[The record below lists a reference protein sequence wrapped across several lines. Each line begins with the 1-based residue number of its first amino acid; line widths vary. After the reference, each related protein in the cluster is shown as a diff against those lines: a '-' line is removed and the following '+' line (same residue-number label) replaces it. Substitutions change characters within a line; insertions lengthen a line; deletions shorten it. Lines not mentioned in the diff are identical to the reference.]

1 MTGRIERM
9 RKAATE
15 TPIVIGLEKLR
26 IAMDTLEECRNLPTI
41 TYRSTLHANYYN
53 RMPISIPDDD
63 LICGTGSSHHNGVE
77 LDYEMGVWSKAE
89 LDHLKEETGDM
100 YYISPEDE
108 AELEIIK
115 DKLNV
120 LAKNYRMSD
129 YLAEFT
135 WDNPR
140 MNDFIRSGVTMPIW
154 KDRNSGATNGIGQTG
169 IGLGPGFVLK
179 CVEYERIL
187 NEGARVIIDEAK
199 ECLENERCITDED
212 FNKHNYWEG
221 VVRVFEGFINYAH
234 RHADLAEKMAGECKD
249 ETRKKELLKMAETC
263 RRVPEFPARTF
274 YEAIQA
280 FWFTFLSMASNTM
293 SAGRIDQY
301 LYPFYK
307 ADKEAGR
314 ITDDEVLELLELLK
328 VKTTTFHT
336 ARGGLGRG
344 RHSGDSRWL
353 NFILGGC
360 DPKTGAD
367 ASNELTMLFI
377 KASTEMVTP
386 HHTITLRVGKYTPA
400 EVVKAGV
407 DCVATGC
414 GMPAFVADESYIKF
428 FTDKGYALE
437 DARNYAICG
446 CLDAVIPGKA
456 RTMGVIFYNQCQVL
470 DAFLHEGYMS
480 TLGKKY
486 GPEPKSVYDCKT
498 FEEFCDAYYEYQNWF
513 TGMVNERSA
522 IDSVMKMN
530 VIPDVFPSALM
541 HDGVKCGIPY
551 EKRHFKPF
559 DTGSTV
565 MTVGGVNAINSL
577 VAIKKLVYDDK
588 KYTMK
593 EFIKALDDNW
603 AGHEDILKDAQDAPK
618 YGNNDDYADDIA
630 ADFYHHFAEQV
641 ESYPS
646 SWGSTSIPSGISISA
661 HQPCGKCVA
670 ATADGRLANTILAD
684 GMISPAQGTDT
695 NGPLAVFNS
704 GRKIAQDEFSA
715 TLLNMKFNPDIL
727 KTDEDKAKLASAIK
741 AYLTNGGK
749 QVQMSVVSKETL
761 MAAQA
766 KPKDYRDIIV
776 RVAGYSAYFVT
787 LTDMMQNEII
797 ARTENDHID

>member
-1 MTGRIERM
+1 MTERIRRM
-9 RKAATE
+9 REVATN

-26 IAMDTLEECRNLPTI
+26 IAADTLEECRNLPTI

-53 RMPISIPDDD
+53 RMPITIPDDD
-63 LICGTGSSHHNGVE
+63 LICGTGASHTNGVE

-108 AELEIIK
+108 AELEILK
-115 DKLNV
+115 DRLNV
-120 LAKNYRMSD
+120 LAKNYRTCD
-129 YLAEFT
+129 YLAELT

-154 KDRNSGATNGIGQTG
+154 KDRDSGASNGIGQTG

-187 NEGARVIIDEAK
+187 NEGARAVIDEAK
-199 ECLENERCITDED
+199 ACLASEHVITDAD
-212 FNKHNYWEG
+212 LDKHNYWEG
-221 VVRVFEGFINYAH
+221 IVRVFEGFINYAR
-234 RHADLAEKMAGECKD
+234 RHADLAEKMAEECADPVRKA
-249 ETRKKELLKMAETC
+249 ELTRMAETC

-274 YEAIQA
+274 YEALQS
-280 FWFTFLSMASNTM
+280 FWFTFLSVASNTM

-307 ADKEAGR
+307 ADIEAGR
-314 ITDDEVLELLELLK
+314 ITDDEVLELLELIK

-360 DPKTGAD
+360 DTKTGKD
-367 ASNELTMLFI
+367 ASNELTLLFI
-377 KASTEMVTP
+377 KASKEMNVP
-386 HHTITLRVGKYTPA
+386 HHTITLRVGDYTPV
-400 EVVKAGV
+400 EVVQAGV

-414 GMPAFVADESYIKF
+414 GMPAFVSDQSYIKF
-428 FTDKGYALE
+428 WTDKGYALE
-437 DARNYAICG
+437 DARNFAICG

-486 GPEPKSVYDCKT
+486 GPEPKSIYDCKT
-498 FEEFCDAYYEYQNWF
+498 FEEFCEAYYEYQNWF
-513 TGMVNERSA
+513 TGLVNERTA
-522 IDSVMKMN
+522 IDSLVKMN

-541 HDGVKCGIPY
+541 HDGVVCGEPY
-551 EKRHFKPF
+551 EKRSFKPF
-559 DTGSTV
+559 DTGSTI
-565 MTVGGVNAINSL
+565 MTVGGINAVNSL
-577 VAIKKLVYDDK
+577 VAFKKLVFEEK

-593 EFIKALDDNW
+593 QMVEALDANW
-603 AGHEDILKDAQDAPK
+603 EGFDEIRKDVLDAPK
-618 YGNNDDYADDIA
+618 YGNNDDYADEVA
-630 ADFYHHFAEQV
+630 KEFYHRFAKQV

-646 SWGSTSIPSGISISA
+646 CWGSTSIPSGISISA

-670 ATADGRLANTILAD
+670 ATADGRGANEILAD
-684 GMISPAQGTDT
+684 GMISPVQGTDV

-715 TLLNMKFNPDIL
+715 TLLNMKFNPDVL
-727 KTDEDKAKLASAIK
+727 KTDDDKLKLAAAIK

-749 QVQMSVVSKETL
+749 QVQMSVVRRETL
-761 MAAQA
+761 EAAQEN
-766 KPKDYRDIIV
+766 PKQYKDIIV

-797 ARTENDHID
+797 ARTQNDHL

>member
-1 MTGRIERM
+1 MTERIKRM
-9 RKAATE
+9 KQIAAD

-26 IAMDTLEECRNLPTI
+26 IAIDTLEECRNLPTI

-53 RMPISIPDDD
+53 RIPITIPDDD
-63 LICGTGSSHHNGVE
+63 LICGTGASHTNGVE

-120 LAKNYRMSD
+120 LAKNYRTCD
-129 YLAEFT
+129 YLAELT

-154 KDRNSGATNGIGQTG
+154 KDRNSGSTNGIGQTG

-187 NEGARVIIDEAK
+187 NEGARAIIDEAK
-199 ECLENERCITDED
+199 ECLAKEHLITDED
-212 FNKHNYWEG
+212 LNKHNYWEG

-234 RHADLAEKMAGECKD
+234 RHADLAEAMAAECAD
-249 ETRKKELLKMAETC
+249 PVRKAELLKMAETC

-274 YEAIQA
+274 YEALQA
-280 FWFTFLSMASNTM
+280 FWFTFLSVASNTM

-314 ITDDEVLELLELLK
+314 ITDDEVLELLELIK

-344 RHSGDSRWL
+344 RHSGDARWL
-353 NFILGGC
+353 NFIIGGC
-360 DPKTGAD
+360 KADGTD
-367 ASNELTMLFI
+367 ASNELTKLFI
-377 KASTEMVTP
+377 KASTEMKVP
-386 HHTITLRVGKYTPA
+386 HHTITLRVGDYTPID
-400 EVVKAGV
+400 VVEAGIE
-407 DCVATGC
+407 CVATGC
-414 GMPAFVADESYIKF
+414 GMPAFVSDQSYINF
-428 FTDKGYALE
+428 WTSKGYAIE

-446 CLDAVIPGKA
+446 CLDAVLPGKA

-470 DAFLHEGYMS
+470 EAFLHGGYMK

-486 GPEPKSVYDCKT
+486 GPEPKSVHECKT
-498 FEEFCDAYYEYQNWF
+498 FEELCDAYYTYQNWF
-513 TGMVNERSA
+513 TELVNERSA
-522 IDSVMKMN
+522 IDSLVKMN

-541 HDGVKCGIPY
+541 HDGVTCGIPY
-551 EKRHFKPF
+551 EKRCFEPF

-565 MTVGGVNAINSL
+565 MTVGGINAVNSL
-577 VAIKKLVYDDK
+577 VAIKKLVYDDH

-593 EFIKALDDNW
+593 DIVDALDANW
-603 AGHEDILKDAQDAPK
+603 VGYEELREDVRKAPK
-618 YGNNDDYADDIA
+618 YGNNDDYADAVA
-630 ADFYHHFAEQV
+630 ADFYHHFAMQV

-646 SWGSTSIPSGISISA
+646 CWNGSSIPSGISISA

-670 ATADGRLANTILAD
+670 ATPDGRGANEILAD
-684 GMISPAQGTDT
+684 GMISPAQGTDVE
-695 NGPLAVFNS
+695 GPLAVFGS

-715 TLLNMKFNPDIL
+715 TLLNMKFNPDVL
-727 KTDEDKAKLASAIK
+727 RTESDKMKLAMAVK

-749 QVQMSVVSKETL
+749 QVQMSVVSRETL
-761 MAAQA
+761 KAAQET
-766 KPKDYRDIIV
+766 PQDYKNVIV

-787 LTDMMQNEII
+787 LTNMMQNEII
-797 ARTENDHID
+797 ERTQNDHI

>member
-1 MTGRIERM
+1 MRDRIKRM
-9 RKAATE
+9 RKVATE

-26 IAMDTLEECRNLPTI
+26 IAADTFDECRNLPRLTF
-41 TYRSTLHANYYN
+41 RSTLHANYYN
-53 RMPISIPDDD
+53 RMPIAIPDDD
-63 LICGTGSSHHNGVE
+63 LIAGTGASHTNGVE

-89 LDHLKEETGDM
+89 LDHLFEETGDM

-108 AELEIIK
+108 KELEVLK
-115 DKLNV
+115 DRLSE
-120 LAKNYRMSD
+120 LAKNARTCD
-129 YLAEFT
+129 YLAELT

-154 KDRNSGATNGIGQTG
+154 KDRNSGASNGIGQTG
-169 IGLGPGFVLK
+169 SGLGPGFVLK
-179 CVEYERIL
+179 AVEYERII

-199 ECLENERCITDED
+199 ECLANEHLITLED
-212 FNKHNYWEG
+212 LEKHEYWMG
-221 VVRVFEGFINYAH
+221 VIRVFEGFINYAH

-249 ETRKKELLKMAETC
+249 PTRKAELLRMAETC
-263 RRVPEFPARTF
+263 RRVPEFPARNF
-274 YEAIQA
+274 YEAVQA
-280 FWFTFLSMASNTM
+280 FWFTFLSVASNTM

-307 ADKEAGR
+307 KDKEAGL
-314 ITDDEVLELLELLK
+314 ITDDDVLELLEDIK
-328 VKTTTFHT
+328 CKTTTFHT

-353 NFILGGC
+353 NFIIGGC
-360 DPKTGAD
+360 DENGND
-367 ASNELTMLFI
+367 ASNELTLLFI
-377 KASTEMVTP
+377 KASKEMVTP
-386 HHTITLRVGKYTPA
+386 HHTITLRVGDYTPI
-400 EVVKAGV
+400 EVVKAGI

-414 GMPAFVADESYIKF
+414 GMPAFVADQSYIKF
-428 FTDKGYALE
+428 FTDKGYDIK

-470 DAFLHEGYMS
+470 DAFLHEGYMA

-486 GPEPKSVYDCKT
+486 GPEPKSIYDCKT
-498 FEEFCDAYYEYQNWF
+498 FEEFCSAYYEYQNWF
-513 TGMVNERSA
+513 TGMVNERTA
-522 IDSVMKMN
+522 IDSLVKMT

-541 HDGVKCGIPY
+541 EDGVKCGIPY

-577 VAIKKLVYDDK
+577 TAIKKLVYDEK

-593 EFIKALDDNW
+593 EFMDALDANW
-603 AGHEDILKDAQDAPK
+603 VGYEQLRKDAEDAPK
-618 YGNNDDYADDIA
+618 YGNNDDYADEVA
-630 ADFYHHFAEQV
+630 KDFYHHFAKQV

-646 SWGSTSIPSGISISA
+646 SWDSTSIPSGISISA

-670 ATADGRLANTILAD
+670 ATPDGREAHSILAD
-684 GMISPAQGTDT
+684 GMISPEQGTDV

-715 TLLNMKFNPDIL
+715 TLLNMKFNPDVL
-727 KTDEDKAKLASAIK
+727 KTDDDKMKLAMAVK
-741 AYLTNGGK
+741 TYLTNGGK
-749 QVQMSVVSKETL
+749 QVQMSVVKRETL
-761 MAAQA
+761 VAAQE
-766 KPKDYRDIIV
+766 KPKEYKDVIV

-787 LTDMMQNEII
+787 LTNMMQNEII
-797 ARTENDHID
+797 SRTENDHL

>member
-1 MTGRIERM
+1 MRDRISRM
-9 RKAATE
+9 KEVATNA
-15 TPIVIGLEKLR
+15 PIVIGLEKLR
-26 IAMDTLEECRNLPTI
+26 IAADTLDECRNLPAI

-53 RMPISIPDDD
+53 RMPIAIPDDD
-63 LICGTGSSHHNGVE
+63 LICGTGASHANGVE

-100 YYISPEDE
+100 YYISPEDVE
-108 AELEIIK
+108 ELEVLK

-120 LAKNYRMSD
+120 LAKNYRTCD
-129 YLAEFT
+129 YLAELT

-154 KDRNSGATNGIGQTG
+154 KDRNSGASNGIGQTG

-199 ECLENERCITDED
+199 ECLENEQCITNED
-212 FNKHNYWEG
+212 YEKHNYWQG
-221 VVRVFEGFINYAH
+221 IIRVFEGFINYAN
-234 RHADLAEKMAGECKD
+234 RHADLAEAMAAKCD
-249 ETRKKELLKMAETC
+249 DPTRKAELLKMAEIC
-263 RRVPEFPARTF
+263 RRVPEFPARNF
-274 YEAIQA
+274 HEAVQA

-293 SAGRIDQY
+293 SAGRIDQF

-307 ADKEAGR
+307 ADKEAGI
-314 ITDDEVLELLELLK
+314 ITDEDVLELLEIIKL
-328 VKTTTFHT
+328 KTTTFHT

-344 RHSGDSRWL
+344 RHSGDARWL

-360 DPKTGAD
+360 KADGTD
-367 ASNELTMLFI
+367 ASNELTKLFI
-377 KASTEMVTP
+377 EASRELVLP
-386 HHTITLRVGKYTPA
+386 HHTITLRVGDYTPLD
-400 EVVKAGV
+400 VVQAGI

-414 GMPAFVADESYIKF
+414 GMPAFVSDESYINF
-428 FTDKGYALE
+428 WTGKGYAIE

-446 CLDAVIPGKA
+446 CLDAVLPGKA
-456 RTMGVIFYNQCQVL
+456 RTMGVIFYNQCEVL
-470 DAFLHEGYMS
+470 DAFFHEGYMK

-486 GPEPKSVYDCKT
+486 GPEPKSLYNCKT
-498 FEEFCDAYYEYQNWF
+498 FEEFCEAYYEYQNWF
-513 TGMVNERSA
+513 TGMVNKRSA
-522 IDSVMKMN
+522 IDSIVKMN

-551 EKRHFKPF
+551 EKRSFEPF

-565 MTVGGVNAINSL
+565 MTVGGINAVNSL
-577 VAIKKLVYDDK
+577 VAIKKLVFEDK

-593 EFIKALDDNW
+593 QFVDALDANW
-603 AGHEDILKDAQDAPK
+603 EGYDELREDALNAPK
-618 YGNNDDYADDIA
+618 YGNNDNYADSIA
-630 ADFYHHFAEQV
+630 TEFYHRFAEQV

-646 SWGSTSIPSGISISA
+646 SWNSSSIPSGISISA

-670 ATADGRLANTILAD
+670 ATADGRGANEILAD
-684 GMISPAQGTDT
+684 GMISPSQGTDV

-727 KTDEDKAKLASAIK
+727 RTDSDKGKLASAVK

-749 QVQMSVVSKETL
+749 QVQMSVVGRETL
-761 MAAQA
+761 VAAQV
-766 KPKDYRDIIV
+766 KPKEHKDVIV
-776 RVAGYSAYFVT
+776 RVAGYSAYFVN

-797 ARTENDHID
+797 ARTENDEVR